1 MIYII
6 CVVHAHANVGTH
18 FCAHAR
24 GEHME
29 QQVSFMIGTHLIAPG
44 KTLAEQT
51 SCCLDY
57 SGLWSKRLKSTASF
71 SSVGAPGMYSNA

>member
-1 MIYII
+1 
-6 CVVHAHANVGTH
+6 
-18 FCAHAR
+18 
-24 GEHME
+24 ME